1 MKTKIISLLLALVMV
16 LSLLVACGDG
26 DSGDSGSGNDKPPH
40 THSYGANGKCSCGDL
55 DPNHVHSYGE
65 NGKCVCG
72 ATDPDYK
79 PECEHSYSEGV
90 CTKCGAEDPNYDP
103 DAPECEHE
111 YVDGVC
117 EKCGKEDP
125 NYTPDDVGIKYEG
138 IHWKLT
144 PILFQLNE
152 ASDSGQFTSRVK
164 RYYAGASA
172 DSTDLIDVDI
182 RNRNKNAELT
192 AKVEIKYSYLEDI
205 ASNDWSRNV
214 ETISNNTK
222 NYTPD
227 KSIDVY
233 CNFVYDLGCAAV
245 KGCFA
250 SLKANTEESSAK
262 YGTGKNFFRFNDDD
276 YTYKGESYFDSEA
289 GEGYFYE
296 YMLSLTLSDNKVYL
310 LGSDYCTDLVRAF
323 HVVPV
328 HVELMNTIKEDM
340 LPEFEKVKYNP
351 TLSNIEFFYEGVWA
365 GEWTYE
371 TLLNFSEAV
380 YQNSPTG
387 DSNADITDTLG
398 FAISG
403 SGGLPASGI
412 LYTSSVTIINKEALT
427 DERRSELLAAD
438 PNNAKYMT
446 DDYYITYPVK
456 NDKFAEYAT
465 KLDQLFKKGVSR
477 GICVVDGKESMDIIR
492 DSFVAGKM
500 LFGSIIALGSLEDP
514 DYQTLRAG
522 QGFGIVPVPVYKA
535 GEEYQTFVHNNAR
548 VIAITKLTNR
558 FEQISAFFDYQS
570 RSSSEILES
579 YYNDQLA
586 QSLDGD
592 VGGDNE
598 RMLTYIR
605 NHVRNVFDK
614 TYEDVM
620 GDFNG
625 KTDAAAELRRWHEIL
640 RIRKFQISNM
650 STVYDENKPNKQD
663 DLVNVISAWN
673 KLK

>member
-55 DPNHVHSYGE
+55 DPNHVHSYGA
-65 NGKCVCG
+65 NGKC
-72 ATDPDYK
+72 
-79 PECEHSYSEGV
+79 S
-90 CTKCGAEDPNYDP
+90 CGAEDPNYDP

-117 EKCGKEDP
+117 EKCGEIDP
-125 NYTPDDVGIKYEG
+125 DYDTGDVDIKYEG
-138 IHWKLT
+138 IYWKLT

-152 ASDSGQFTSRVK
+152 ASDSGQFTSGVK

-276 YTYKGESYFDSEA
+276 YNYKGENYFDSEA

-328 HVELMNTIKEDM
+328 HVELMNKIKEDM

-387 DSNADITDTLG
+387 DSTADITDTLG
-398 FAISG
+398 FAITT
-403 SGGLPASGI
+403 GGLPASGM
-412 LYTSSVTIINKEALT
+412 LYTTSITIIDRKVIALDTEGVQYRIQDRLRDLEAVLPSYFIRINKST
-427 DERRSELLAAD
+427 LANEHRIARF
-438 PNNAKYMT
+438 NAGVCGGVDAVFLCGYK
-446 DDYYITYPVK
+446 
-456 NDKFAEYAT
+456 EY
-465 KLDQLFKKGVSR
+465 VSR
-477 GICVVDGKESMDIIR
+477 RCFAQIR
-492 DSFVAGKM
+492 
-500 LFGSIIALGSLEDP
+500 
-514 DYQTLRAG
+514 R
-522 QGFGIVPVPVYKA
+522 
-535 GEEYQTFVHNNAR
+535 R
-548 VIAITKLTNR
+548 
-558 FEQISAFFDYQS
+558 
-570 RSSSEILES
+570 
-579 YYNDQLA
+579 
-586 QSLDGD
+586 
-592 VGGDNE
+592 
-598 RMLTYIR
+598 
-605 NHVRNVFDK
+605 
-614 TYEDVM
+614 YE
-620 GDFNG
+620 
-625 KTDAAAELRRWHEIL
+625 
-640 RIRKFQISNM
+640 
-650 STVYDENKPNKQD
+650 
-663 DLVNVISAWN
+663 
-673 KLK
+673 